1 MVLKDIHV
9 RENINMDNHRT
20 TTTLTHNTPPTTTF
34 TTRRGYTFSGT
45 TLFLIAACFVCTL
58 LAVSFIIY
66 NVATCEQQ
74 LTPLPDEDVI
84 CTTIKKHVLNPNKA
98 TDEAKAQPHYE
109 RDVRLPQS
117 MKPQKYNIS
126 LVPYLL
132 NNNFTFEGEVHIQV
146 IVLEDCYNITM
157 HATELNITKNDVT
170 VRHIGTSTATSA
182 LQPALAEYARYV
194 PEIGGAELRI
204 RKQYMLESKQFFIIE
219 LYDKLIKGGVYEIS
233 IRFSGLIQDYLQGF
247 YRSSYQVGNEK
258 RWLVSTQFQATD
270 ARRAFPCFDE
280 PSLKA
285 NFTLKIA
292 RPRNMTTVSNMPIVW
307 TKQHESLSNYVW
319 DQFAETLPMSTYL
332 VAYAI
337 SDFDHISDGNFSVWA
352 RKDAIQSASYAL
364 SVGPKILK
372 FLEEY
377 FDLPF
382 PLPKID
388 MIALPDFQAGA
399 MENWGL
405 ITYRETTMLFE
416 EGVSATTNKQRI
428 ASVVGHELAHQWFGN
443 LVTPSWWSDIWLNEG
458 FASYMEYITVD
469 AIHPDWKTQ
478 DQFVVSE
485 LQNVFHLDALSSSH
499 KISVEVFNPDEISEI
514 FDRISYGKG
523 STIIRMMSHFLTSKV
538 FRRGLSKYLRE
549 MSYHAAEQDDLWR
562 FLTNEAI
569 SAGLLDRNTTVKE
582 IMDTWTLQIGYPV
595 LTVTRS
601 SNTHSI
607 RMEQQR
613 FIFSNQ
619 SDAGDSEENDNPLW
633 WIPITY
639 TTSKELDFENTRPIT
654 WVPRSETYEVEDR
667 NLSTAEWFIFNI
679 QQTGYYRVNYD
690 AENWKAITTHLM
702 QPQKYKSIA
711 PSNRAQLIDDAMNL
725 ARGAYLSYETALNLT
740 RYLKHE
746 TEHVP
751 WKAAITAFNFIDSML
766 VNQGDYDLLK
776 NYLLDLLE
784 NVYKEVSPNNFTDDA
799 DEGEDMLKLFKRV
812 EILNMACHLGHRDCI
827 LESAR
832 HFHNWIEVPNPDTNN
847 PIPPNLRG
855 IVYCTAIQYGNEFEW
870 DFAFERYRSSSVS
883 TEKELLL
890 SALGCSLEPWILSRY
905 LRRSIS
911 SEDIRKQDVYR
922 VFAAVSSNVVGQQI
936 AFDFMRNNWNE
947 IKTYLGSTMSN
958 INMILK
964 FATKRMNS
972 KFFLA
977 ELESFIKTDV
987 KDNGRSIQQ
996 ILEQVRVNVDWMA
1009 RNYQD
1014 IIQWLQ
1020 REAITRQ
1027 LQQRNG
1033 TSPATH

>member
-9 RENINMDNHRT
+9 RENINMDNNHRST
-20 TTTLTHNTPPTTTF
+20 GTTLTNNPATTF
-34 TTRRGYTFSGT
+34 TSRRGYTFSGT
-45 TLFLIAACFVCTL
+45 TLFLIAACFLCTL

-66 NVATCEQQ
+66 NVATCEQP
-74 LTPLPDEDVI
+74 LTPLADEEVI
-84 CTTIKKHVLNPNKA
+84 CTTVKKHVLKSSNA
-98 TDEAKAQPHYE
+98 DADEAKTRPHYE
-109 RDVRLPQS
+109 RDVRLPRT

-132 NNNFTFEGEVHIQV
+132 YNNFTFEGEVHIQV

-157 HATELNITKNDVT
+157 HATELNITKNDVS
-170 VRHIGTSTATSA
+170 VRHIGMSTATTA
-182 LQPALAEYARYV
+182 LQPALAQYAQFV

-204 RKQYMLESKQFFIIE
+204 RKQYMLERKQFFIIE
-219 LYDKLIKGGVYEIS
+219 LYDKLIKGGVYEIN

-292 RPRNMTTVSNMPIVW
+292 RPRNMTTVSNMPIVY
-307 TKQHESLSNYVW
+307 TRKHEYLTDYEW

-337 SDFDHISDGNFSVWA
+337 SDFDHIAAGNFAVWA

-364 SVGPKILK
+364 SVGPQILK

-388 MIALPDFQAGA
+388 MIAIPDFQAGA

-405 ITYRETTMLFE
+405 ITYRETTMLYE
-416 EGVSATTNKQRI
+416 EGVSSTTYKQRI

-469 AIHPDWKTQ
+469 AIHPEWKPQ

-485 LQNVFHLDALSSSH
+485 LQNVFQLDALSSSH

-523 STIIRMMSHFLTSKV
+523 STIIRMMSHFLTTKV

-549 MSYHAAEQDDLWR
+549 MSYHAATQDDLWR
-562 FLTNEAI
+562 FLTTEAI
-569 SAGLLDRNTTVKE
+569 EAGLLGKNTSVKE
-582 IMDTWTLQIGYPV
+582 IMDTWTLQVGFPV

-601 SNTHSI
+601 PSTHAI

-619 SDAGDSEENDNPLW
+619 SDGDKSADEGGPLW

-639 TTSKELDFENTRPIT
+639 TTSKELNFENTRPIT
-654 WVPRSETYEVEDR
+654 WVPRSEVYEIEDR

-690 AENWKAITTHLM
+690 ADNWKAITTHLM
-702 QPQKYKSIA
+702 RSDKYRSIGPA
-711 PSNRAQLIDDAMNL
+711 NRAQLIDDAMNL

-740 RYLKHE
+740 RYLRHE
-746 TEHVP
+746 LDHVP
-751 WKAAITAFNFIDSML
+751 WKAAITAFNFLDSML

-776 NYLLDLLE
+776 NYLLDLLI
-784 NVYKEVSPNNFTDDA
+784 
-799 DEGEDMLKLFKRV
+799 M
-812 EILNMACHLGHRDCI
+812 
-827 LESAR
+827 
-832 HFHNWIEVPNPDTNN
+832 
-847 PIPPNLRG
+847 
-855 IVYCTAIQYGNEFEW
+855 
-870 DFAFERYRSSSVS
+870 S
-883 TEKELLL
+883 T
-890 SALGCSLEPWILSRY
+890 
-905 LRRSIS
+905 
-911 SEDIRKQDVYR
+911 
-922 VFAAVSSNVVGQQI
+922 
-936 AFDFMRNNWNE
+936 
-947 IKTYLGSTMSN
+947 KT
-958 INMILK
+958 
-964 FATKRMNS
+964 
-972 KFFLA
+972 
-977 ELESFIKTDV
+977 
-987 KDNGRSIQQ
+987 
-996 ILEQVRVNVDWMA
+996 
-1009 RNYQD
+1009 
-1014 IIQWLQ
+1014 
-1020 REAITRQ
+1020 
-1027 LQQRNG
+1027 
-1033 TSPATH
+1033 